1 MSAASDR
8 EIADLDR
15 ELAGEA
21 GEEIEIWRVYTAG
34 TTQIPVKVTCRAF
47 VRNYGAEEL
56 VGGITQEQ
64 VRVVISP
71 SEIIAAG
78 WPGPWTP
85 SAIEPVQPDTDRRVP
100 RNNDRCL
107 IKGRLRNV
115 EVPMPVYVDNELV
128 RINLRVLG

>member
-8 EIADLDR
+8 EIADLNSALLQD
-15 ELAGEA
+15 GED
-21 GEEIEIWRVYTAG
+21 IEIRRVITAG
-34 TTQIPVKVTCRAF
+34 TTQMNIRVDCRAF

-64 VRVVISP
+64 VRVTISP
-71 SEIIAAG
+71 SEIIAAN

-85 SAIEPVQPDTDRRVP
+85 SANEPAQPDTDRRVP
-100 RNNDRCL
+100 RKNDKCV
-107 IKGRLRNV
+107 IKGKVRNI
-115 EVPMPVYVDNELV
+115 EVAMPIYVDNELV